1 MCEPVAQ
8 ASAAQP
14 SLSSPSWQSQLLQV
28 YGILLQRRLSR
39 SSRSLPLFFGSPLL
53 VATPRFSL
61 PLAVIQAVAPQM
73 ATPLLAA
80 SLEELPPLDFQE
92 ASLYQFQSGSEVQ
105 VGLEASLR
113 QVPLVE

>member
-1 MCEPVAQ
+1 
-8 ASAAQP
+8 
-14 SLSSPSWQSQLLQV
+14 
-28 YGILLQRRLSR
+28 
-39 SSRSLPLFFGSPLL
+39 
-53 VATPRFSL
+53 
-61 PLAVIQAVAPQM
+61 M